1 MKKYFFLAATIAA
14 AAAFTSC
21 DKSFEKQYPDIPAQT
36 GKAELSLAIAGR
48 SQTKATEAG
57 TDAENAIGTVDIF
70 VFFKGGEYDGRLDAY
85 AHFDSAP
92 YTLTATAGDRTV
104 YAVINSEHSESV
116 LEAISTKDELLEK
129 VANLGS
135 QKTAGNVPG
144 MFTMVGSVVR
154 SSATA
159 NPLVAG
165 TNNVTVAVDRLVS
178 RVRLRK
184 ITRAF
189 DSPALAAQ
197 DFSIEEVYL
206 SNAVSKD
213 TYGSGYVPVAD
224 DFTNKLGVQDA
235 AYGIWLRRAVSS
247 SLADGASLTMNDAS
261 YSMYTMPNAIDAD
274 SEETP
279 FSRRNTKLVV
289 KASLDGKTLY
299 YVLPLG
305 QLKGNTTYDI
315 GELVIT
321 RPGSSDPDKKTE
333 VASCTFTV
341 DVNPWTVVP
350 LETESGKY
358 VI

>member
-1 MKKYFFLAATIAA
+1 MKKYLYLAATVAA
-14 AAAFTSC
+14 AAVITGC
-21 DKSFEKQYPDIPAQT
+21 DKSLENSHTGKPAVS
-36 GKAELSLAIAGR
+36 GKAELSLSIAGR
-48 SQTKATEAG
+48 PQTKATEAG

-92 YTLTATAGDRTV
+92 YTLAATAGDRTI
-104 YAVINSEHSESV
+104 YALVNSEHPANV
-116 LEAISTKDELLEK
+116 LGAVSTRDELLAK
-129 VANLGS
+129 VADLTS
-135 QKTAGNVPG
+135 QKTAGNAPG
-144 MFTMVGSVVR
+144 LFTMLGSVVR
-154 SSATA
+154 SEATA

-165 TNNVTVAVDRLVS
+165 SNSVSVTVDRIVS
-178 RVRLRK
+178 RVRLRR
-184 ITRAF
+184 ITRSF

-197 DFSIEEVYL
+197 DFSVEEVYL
-206 SNAVSKD
+206 SNAVVKD
-213 TYGSGYVPVAD
+213 KYGPGYVPVSD
-224 DFTNKLGVQDA
+224 DFTNKLGVPDA
-235 AYGIWLRRAVSS
+235 SCDIWLRRTVSS
-247 SLADGASLTMNDAS
+247 SVANGASITMTDAS
-261 YSMYTMPNAIDAD
+261 YSMYTMPNAIEAD

-279 FSRRNTKLVV
+279 FSIRNTKLVV
-289 KASLDGKTLY
+289 KASLSGKTVY